1 MINLKQSCA
10 VIAALLTLVA
20 CAGVCAA
27 APAEPPQREIKVVA
41 RRFEFVPKTITA
53 KKGERLRL
61 VVTSEDVDHGVAIP
75 EFGVDQIVKAKQTK
89 VIAET
94 AIRIWRE
101 S

>member
-53 KKGERLRL
+53 KKGERAAYRLPIDSHREPDQPGPRSGYLR
-61 VVTSEDVDHGVAIP
+61 
-75 EFGVDQIVKAKQTK
+75 
-89 VIAET
+89 
-94 AIRIWRE
+94 
-101 S
+101 